1 MKKMLAI
8 VATVI
13 ISLVACADNERMVSF
28 ADLPAKAQSFVQQ
41 YYNVSDVAHVER
53 ERDGWHYDYQVYLK
67 NATEL
72 DFDYQGI
79 LESIDCKRN
88 PVPEGIVPAAI
99 VNYVQMHYGDLF
111 VVEYVVEHRYLQV
124 ELNNGLELVFDHE
137 GRFVRI
143 DD

>member
-1 MKKMLAI
+1 
-8 VATVI
+8 V
-13 ISLVACADNERMVSF
+13 RF
-28 ADLPAKAQSFVQQ
+28 ADLPAKAQSFVLQ

-53 ERDGWHYDYQVYLK
+53 ERDGLYYDYQVYLN

-72 DFDYQGI
+72 DFDHQGI

-99 VNYVQMHYGDLF
+99 VKYVQMHYGDLF

>member
-13 ISLVACADNERMVSF
+13 ISLVACADNEHMVSF

-41 YYNVSDVAHVER
+41 DYTVSDVAQVER
-53 ERDGWHYDYQVYLK
+53 ERYGLHYDYQAYLQ

-88 PVPEGIVPAAI
+88 PVPEGIVPSVI

-124 ELNNGLELVFDHE
+124 ELNNGLELIFDHE

>member
-1 MKKMLAI
+1 MKKMLAL

-13 ISLVACADNERMVSF
+13 ISLTACADDERMVRF

-53 ERDGWHYDYQVYLK
+53 ERDGLHYDYQVYLN
-67 NATEL
+67 NATEF

-99 VNYVQMHYGDLF
+99 VMYVQMHYGDLF

-124 ELNNGLELVFDHE
+124 ELNNGLELLFDHE

>member
-13 ISLVACADNERMVSF
+13 ISLTACADDERMVRF
-28 ADLPAKAQSFVQQ
+28 ADLPAKAQSFVLQ

-53 ERDGWHYDYQVYLK
+53 ERDGLYYDYQVYLN

-72 DFDYQGI
+72 DFDHQGI

-99 VNYVQMHYGDLF
+99 VKYVQMHYGDLF

-124 ELNNGLELVFDHE
+124 ELNNGLELVFDHQ

>member
-1 MKKMLAI
+1 M
-8 VATVI
+8 
-13 ISLVACADNERMVSF
+13 
-28 ADLPAKAQSFVQQ
+28 
-41 YYNVSDVAHVER
+41 
-53 ERDGWHYDYQVYLK
+53 YLK

-99 VNYVQMHYGDLF
+99 VNYVQMQYGDLF

-137 GRFVRI
+137 GRFVSI